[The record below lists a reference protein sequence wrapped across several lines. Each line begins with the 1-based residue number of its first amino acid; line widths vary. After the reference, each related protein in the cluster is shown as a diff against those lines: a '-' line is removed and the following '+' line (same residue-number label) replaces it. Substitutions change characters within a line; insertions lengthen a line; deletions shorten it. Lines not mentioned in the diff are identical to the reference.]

1 MELDIVVVGHA
12 TVDVNVFPHGI
23 IESVLGGAPTY
34 AGFSLKALNR
44 EVGVVSKIGKDFP
57 DYFPPLFSKFGLN
70 TEGILATSG
79 ETTKFENTY
88 SEDGERKQVVKSVAD
103 SISPKDV
110 PQSYLNSNGFY
121 ISPVVDEISP
131 ETVSKISEGT
141 GIVMLDPQGLF
152 RELDDSGRINIKK
165 PDDLESYL
173 SGVDIIKIGKDEFK
187 AFGESEEN
195 VLRNLVEMGPKT
207 ALLTLGG
214 GGCKVFSGEE
224 ITKIDS
230 LDVDA
235 RDLTGAGDVFGATFL
250 SNYLD
255 TKDSVDSARFA
266 NAAAGL
272 KVEYKGPTG
281 FPSRK
286 EIKEALQKSQ

>member
-1 MELDIVVVGHA
+1 MQLDIVVVGHA
-12 TVDVNVFPHGI
+12 TVDVNVFPHGV

-34 AGFSLKALNR
+34 AGFSLKSLGR
-44 EVGVVSKIGKDFP
+44 DVGIVSKIGKDFP

-88 SEDGERKQVVKSVAD
+88 SEDEERKQVVKGVAG
-103 SISPKDV
+103 SISPKDI
-110 PQSYLNSNGFY
+110 PQSYLSADGFY

-131 ETVSKISEGT
+131 ETVSKINDTE

-152 RELDDSGRINIKK
+152 RKLDSEGKISIEK
-165 PDDLESYL
+165 PNNLEDYL
-173 SGVDIIKIGKDEFK
+173 SGVDIVKIGKDELA
-187 AFGESEEN
+187 AFEESEDQ
-195 VLRNLVEMGPKT
+195 VLKDLIEMGPKI
-207 ALLTLGG
+207 AVLTLGG
-214 GGCKVFSGEE
+214 GGCKVYSGEE
-224 ITKIDS
+224 VTKIDS

-235 RDLTGAGDVFGATFL
+235 RDLTGAGDVFGAAFL
-250 SNYLD
+250 SSYLEKRD
-255 TKDSVDSARFA
+255 PVNSAKFA

-281 FPSRK
+281 FPSEK
-286 EIKEALQKSQ
+286 EVKEALK